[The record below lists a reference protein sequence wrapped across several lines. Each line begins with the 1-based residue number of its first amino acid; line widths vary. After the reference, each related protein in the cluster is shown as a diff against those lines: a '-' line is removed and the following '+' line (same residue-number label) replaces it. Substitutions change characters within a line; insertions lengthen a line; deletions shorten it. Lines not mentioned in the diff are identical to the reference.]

1 MKCFVINLP
10 AACERRAAIDR
21 EFRKVGL
28 PYELWPAVDGHD
40 LLDKD
45 LRAIDRSARL
55 RAGLAP
61 LDSMA
66 AACLLSH
73 LSVFR
78 RMEESGDDMVAIFED
93 DARLHPDVPD
103 VLEALD
109 GKADKFDV
117 VKLNRTDR
125 LLPYFP
131 VYRLM
136 ESHGL
141 GRVKYQDHG
150 AYGYVITRHAAAH
163 LLERFPR
170 PVHEIDWIVPR
181 FWENG
186 LQKVLYVDPPVVFHD
201 DILPSHIEHDR
212 VESRLKY
219 RRLMRRNP
227 LIFAQRVRAA
237 LRRSLRRFYLFR
249 KLRQRDRYIDPSSF

>member
-10 AACERRAAIDR
+10 DACERRVAIDR

-40 LLDKD
+40 LTDKD
-45 LRAIDRSARL
+45 LRAIDRGSRL

-61 LDSMA
+61 LDTMA

-73 LSVFR
+73 LAVFR
-78 RMEESGDDMVAIFED
+78 RLQESGDDMVAIFED
-93 DARLHPDVPD
+93 DARLHPDLPD

-109 GKADKFDV
+109 GRADKFDV
-117 VKLNRTDR
+117 VKLNRSCQPT
-125 LLPYFP
+125 PYFP
-131 VYRLM
+131 LYRFM
-136 ESHGL
+136 RSHSL

-186 LQKVLYVDPPVVFHD
+186 LRYVLYVDPPVVFHD
-201 DILPSHIEHDR
+201 DILPSHIEQDR

-227 LIFAQRVRAA
+227 LVFVQRMRAA
-237 LRRSLRRFYLFR
+237 LRRSLRRYYLFR
-249 KLRQRDRYIDPSSF
+249 RLRESDRNIDPSGF